1 MSPTQALEASA
12 SQTYILMS
20 PRKLRRV
27 VNEIRGKRAGQAHQI
42 LQLMPYTAARVV
54 LKKLREAM
62 FNAQVKYDVQ
72 DANQLVVSEVFV
84 DEGPAYKRF
93 KPRAQGRIYRRERPT
108 SHITLRVKVV
118 K

>member
-1 MSPTQALEASA
+1 MESTAK
-12 SQTYILMS
+12 QTYIIMS

-27 VNEIRGKRAGQAHQI
+27 VNKIRGKRVTQAHHI

-62 FNAQVKYDVQ
+62 FNAQVKYNVT

-93 KPRAQGRIYRRERPT
+93 KPRAQGRIYRREKPT
-108 SHITLRVKVV
+108 SHITLKVKVV
-118 K
+118 Q